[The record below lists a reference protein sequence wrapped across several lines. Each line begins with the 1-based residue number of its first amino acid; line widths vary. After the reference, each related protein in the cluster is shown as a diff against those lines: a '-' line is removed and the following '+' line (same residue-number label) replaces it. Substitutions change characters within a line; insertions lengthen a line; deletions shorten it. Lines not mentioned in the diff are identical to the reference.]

1 MIRTPAEKNLIAKTS
16 IAFFQIC
23 TYILIS
29 RVFRR
34 FFLANRNVSR
44 TINQLRRGSL
54 IISNHQSILDPFITL
69 SYLPFRSFLKM
80 LPLRFPMTHSYY
92 RWLPFLW
99 LLGAYDIGVTKR
111 ERMAGLFRT
120 RKFLFDRESVMI
132 FPEGKIS
139 DENEILD
146 FQKGVTFLT
155 EIAANVIFV
164 KMEGFHQKNW
174 FNMKV
179 RRSVI
184 FSEVQSFDDVG
195 NSENFRTFIRKLSTN

>member
-1 MIRTPAEKNLIAKTS
+1 
-16 IAFFQIC
+16 
-23 TYILIS
+23 
-29 RVFRR
+29 
-34 FFLANRNVSR
+34 
-44 TINQLRRGSL
+44 
-54 IISNHQSILDPFITL
+54 
-69 SYLPFRSFLKM
+69 
-80 LPLRFPMTHSYY
+80 
-92 RWLPFLW
+92 
-99 LLGAYDIGVTKR
+99 
-111 ERMAGLFRT
+111 
-120 RKFLFDRESVMI
+120 MI

-155 EIAANVIFV
+155 DIAANVIFV